1 MVIGPVNRPIRVS
14 QIDCRCRL
22 LPLDGYHFTST
33 ATVFMT
39 PPADPPADLR
49 VMHVLVGEAWGGAER
64 FFVKLAGALHARGL
78 NQKVVIKRDDKR
90 AGELRAVGVE
100 PLQFNFSKGPGDIF
114 ARMGLNRAIK
124 SYRPH
129 VITVWMNR
137 AARRVPKGD
146 YTVVGRLGGYYKLR
160 HYRNC
165 DWLIGNT
172 PDLVDYIKREGWP
185 PDRVA
190 MISNFGELEAM
201 PPVDRAMLETP
212 DNAFVALAMGRFHP
226 SKGFDTLID
235 AVAEAPHVHL
245 WLAGD
250 GDLDQALRR
259 QVAAR
264 GVADRVRFLGW
275 RDDQAALLAACDVCV
290 VPSRHEPLS
299 NVTLEAWSLGV
310 PVIAAASEGPS
321 WLIEDGVTGLLTPVD
336 DAAALTVALKRLG
349 DDLAL
354 RDRLAEAGNVKWWA
368 DFSKDAICDQYLR
381 FFANTFK

>member
-1 MVIGPVNRPIRVS
+1 
-14 QIDCRCRL
+14 
-22 LPLDGYHFTST
+22 
-33 ATVFMT
+33 MT
-39 PPADPPADLR
+39 PPTDPPADLR

-78 NQKVVIKRDDKR
+78 DQKVVIKRDDKR
-90 AGELRAVGVE
+90 AGDLRAVGVE
-100 PLQFNFSKGPGDIF
+100 PLQLNFSKGPGDIF
-114 ARMGLNRAIK
+114 ARMGLNRAIT

-160 HYRNC
+160 HYTNC

-172 PDLVDYIKREGWP
+172 PDLADYIKREGWP

-201 PPVDRAMLETP
+201 PPVDRAALETP
-212 DNAFVALAMGRFHP
+212 DKAFVALAMGRFHP

-235 AVAEAPHVHL
+235 AVAGAPDVHL

-250 GDLDQALRR
+250 GDLDQALR
-259 QVAAR
+259 QQAEAR

-321 WLIEDGVTGLLTPVD
+321 WLIEDGVNGLLVAID
-336 DAAALTVALKRLG
+336 DQAALSAGLTHMQGDQTLRQRLAAAGQETWRAH
-349 DDLAL
+349 
-354 RDRLAEAGNVKWWA
+354 
-368 DFSKDAICDQYLR
+368 FSEEAICAEYLG
-381 FFANTFK
+381 FFDGIAQAKAAV